1 MLHALYNY
9 IVCVLF
15 GKAVILCICLCLI
28 QLVLCGPSIFCFSLA
43 FLPSLP
49 NWLRQMVTP
58 LEPGPA
64 EGVVLWK
71 GRPSLPLSPSAY
83 SSGIVWCLGFPLWL
97 CRFFRFQW
105 KVPWD
110 DQCSVCFCLFGVFLV
125 VFLDWPFPQTISYFC
140 YRYGVAVQDFSK
152 SWISGLAF
160 LAVIKS
166 IDSSLV
172 DMRKALLRSSR
183 ENLEDA
189 FRIAHYSLGIPRLLE
204 PEGNKTTATFT

>member
-1 MLHALYNY
+1 MIN
-9 IVCVLF
+9 
-15 GKAVILCICLCLI
+15 
-28 QLVLCGPSIFCFSLA
+28 
-43 FLPSLP
+43 
-49 NWLRQMVTP
+49 
-58 LEPGPA
+58 
-64 EGVVLWK
+64 VVF
-71 GRPSLPLSPSAY
+71 
-83 SSGIVWCLGFPLWL
+83 VFVCLGF
-97 CRFFRFQW
+97 
-105 KVPWD
+105 
-110 DQCSVCFCLFGVFLV
+110 FLV

-166 IDSSLV
+166 IDSGLV

-204 PEGNKTTATFT
+204 PEGNKTTATFTYQPNHYSSD